1 MLSLLLPLSREHLLL
16 WVVLSLLMLLPL
28 PLEHLLLWMM
38 LSLLMLSLS
47 LEHLLLWVVL
57 HLLLRAMHLLL
68 RVVLH
73 LLLRAVLHLLLRAMH
88 LLLRMML
95 GSMSLGH
102 RRFRRMGHQEC
113 ECKQLASMTLEDS
126 WVHCVEHGVDPDAG
140 GQLERCSL
148 GLGPEIS
155 YLGEVV

>member
-1 MLSLLLPLSREHLLL
+1 
-16 WVVLSLLMLLPL
+16 MLLPL

-73 LLLRAVLHLLLRAMH
+73 LLLRAMHLLLWVVLHLLLWAMH
-88 LLLRMML
+88 LLLRMVLRLLLRVML
-95 GSMSLGH
+95 GAMSLGH

-113 ECKQLASMTLEDS
+113 ECKQLASMTLEES
-126 WVHCVEHGVDPDAG
+126 WVHCVEHGVYPDAG